1 MGFVNLSHFYVIII
15 IIIIILNIIVII
27 IIIII
32 IIISFVFNIVI
43 KFAKFHGCFTGS
55 FEREVLKHFETIVE
69 RSLPVDKVTNYYQQC
84 PGSGKQ
90 LILDYVTFFEERKMV
105 GAPWTTFNVMTMQ

>member
-1 MGFVNLSHFYVIII
+1 MGFVNLSHFYVIIMI
-15 IIIIILNIIVII
+15 IIIINIIVIV
-27 IIIII
+27 
-32 IIISFVFNIVI
+32 IIISFVFNILLLNSLNFMVVLQD
-43 KFAKFHGCFTGS
+43 HL
-55 FEREVLKHFETIVE
+55 FEREVLKHFDTIVE

-105 GAPWTTFNVMTMQ
+105 GSPWTTFNVMTMQ

>member
-15 IIIIILNIIVII
+15 IIIIIINIIV
-27 IIIII
+27 III

-43 KFAKFHGCFTGS
+43 KFTKFHGCFTGS
-55 FEREVLKHFETIVE
+55 FERELLKHFDTIVE

-90 LILDYVTFFEERKMV
+90 LILDYVTFFEE
-105 GAPWTTFNVMTMQ
+105 

>member
-15 IIIIILNIIVII
+15 IIIIIINIIV

-43 KFAKFHGCFTGS
+43 KFTKFHGCFTGS
-55 FEREVLKHFETIVE
+55 FEREVLKHFDTIVE
-69 RSLPVDKVTNYYQQC
+69 RSLP
-84 PGSGKQ
+84 
-90 LILDYVTFFEERKMV
+90 LD
-105 GAPWTTFNVMTMQ
+105 N